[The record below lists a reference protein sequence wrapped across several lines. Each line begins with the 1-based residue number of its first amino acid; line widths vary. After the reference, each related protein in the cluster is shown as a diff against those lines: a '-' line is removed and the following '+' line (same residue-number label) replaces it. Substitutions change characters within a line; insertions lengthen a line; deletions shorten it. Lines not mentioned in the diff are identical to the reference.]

1 MSICRNPIGGRL
13 LAGVALLV
21 GIVQATIA
29 QSPPEAA
36 SPASFTPPAAGRD
49 AAPIKTVDDTTAPN
63 ERSPDVG
70 MLEQLARQRGG
81 RPEALAQFIQLTRDL
96 DDVKTA
102 TLIEELAEAH
112 RHAGAVDLAA
122 EARRALAERFP
133 TLAQGRDALIW
144 LVRLY
149 ASSETAYARRRP
161 SSAAAALR
169 QQLPPQA
176 AARLKRAP
184 SHTDAAGEG
193 EPDETSA
200 DPMALYAF
208 HLASQAI
215 AAQPALAEEPALAFQ
230 RSVAARR
237 AGQPKAAQALLS
249 TLKRRRAGDPWGD
262 SARAEAWLVEPSDS
276 PCPKPIMSCPRAA
289 GRPHLDARLDDE
301 CWQHTA
307 GHPIGEAPATTVN
320 FAYDR
325 EFLYVAAQCAKLP
338 DVIYAADGRP
348 RPHDGDVDQFD
359 RVTLRLDVDRDF
371 ATWFELVADCRGWT
385 AESCWG
391 DAAWNPQWFVAAN
404 CSGDWWTVEAAI
416 PFASLVARPP
426 EPGEAWA
433 CAVSRIRP
441 SGEPPAPDAGKT
453 SPEAFCLL
461 RFD

>member
-1 MSICRNPIGGRL
+1 MYRHRPPTSLRL
-13 LAGVALLV
+13 LVRGALLV
-21 GIVQATIA
+21 GILQAASA
-29 QSPPEAA
+29 QS
-36 SPASFTPPAAGRD
+36 SPAADQDSAPTEAIDESTAA
-49 AAPIKTVDDTTAPN
+49 N
-63 ERSPDVG
+63 EQSPDIG

-96 DDVKTA
+96 DDATTA
-102 TLIEELAEAH
+102 TLIEDLAESH
-112 RHAGAVDLAA
+112 RRAGAIDLAA

-133 TLAQGRDALIW
+133 TLTQGRDALMW

-149 ASSETAYARRRP
+149 SSSETAHARRRP
-161 SSAAAALR
+161 SSAAADLR
-169 QQLPPQA
+169 QQLAPQA
-176 AARLKRAP
+176 AARLKPAS
-184 SHTDAAGEG
+184 SHTDTGGEG
-193 EPDETSA
+193 EPAGASA

-262 SARAEAWLVEPSDS
+262 SARAEAWLAEPLDA
-276 PCPKPIMSCPRAA
+276 PCPKPLLQCPRTAN
-289 GRPHLDARLDDE
+289 RPHLDANLDDE
-301 CWQHTA
+301 CWQRAA
-307 GHPIGEAPATTVN
+307 GNPVGEAPDATVH
-320 FAYDR
+320 FACDR
-325 EFLYVAAQCAKLP
+325 EFLYVAARCAKLP
-338 DVIYAADGRP
+338 DVIYAADSRP

-359 RVTLRLDVDRDF
+359 RIALRLDVDRDF

-385 AESCWG
+385 AETCWG
-391 DAAWNPQWFVAAN
+391 DAAWNPQWFVASS
-404 CSGDWWTVEAAI
+404 CSGDSWTVEAAI

-426 EPGEAWA
+426 EPGETWA

-441 SGEPPAPDAGKT
+441 SVEQPATDAAKT